1 MLTTNAAHHTILA
14 KEDTMASVKLVTYF
28 KIALEDKPGTVL
40 AVAKDLKAKNLGLLA
55 LYGYGTQPGQS
66 ELYFIPKNPDKFRAA
81 FKSANP
87 TFEEGTGLLLK
98 GEDKTGA
105 LVKAL
110 ESIASAGV
118 NMGAMYA
125 IAAGGKYGSFIRIA
139 PADVAK
145 AAKALGAK

>member
-1 MLTTNAAHHTILA
+1 
-14 KEDTMASVKLVTYF
+14 MASVRLVTYF
-28 KIALEDKPGTVL
+28 KIPLEDKPGTVL

-55 LYGYGTQPGQS
+55 IYGYGTQPGQS
-66 ELYFIPKNPDKFRAA
+66 ELYCIPKNPDRFRAA

-87 TFEEGTGLLLK
+87 AFEEGTGLLLK

-118 NMGAMYA
+118 SMGAMYA
-125 IAAGGKYGSFIRIA
+125 VAAGGKYGSFIRIA
-139 PADVAK
+139 PADVEK

>member
-1 MLTTNAAHHTILA
+1 
-14 KEDTMASVKLVTYF
+14 MASVKLVTYF

-66 ELYFIPKNPDKFRAA
+66 ELYCIPKNPDKFRSA

-139 PADVAK
+139 SADVEK
-145 AAKALGAK
+145 AAKVLGVK

>member
-1 MLTTNAAHHTILA
+1 
-14 KEDTMASVKLVTYF
+14 MASAKLVTYF
-28 KIALEDKPGTVL
+28 KIPLEDKPGTVL
-40 AVAKDLKAKNLGLLA
+40 SVAKDLKAKKLGLLA

-66 ELYFIPKNPDKFRAA
+66 ELYCIPKNPDKFRAA

-87 TFEEGTGLLLK
+87 AFEEGTGLLLK

-110 ESIASAGV
+110 ESIATAGV
-118 NMGAMYA
+118 SMGAMYA
-125 IAAGGKYGSFIRIA
+125 IAAGGKYGTFIRIA
-139 PADVAK
+139 PADLQK